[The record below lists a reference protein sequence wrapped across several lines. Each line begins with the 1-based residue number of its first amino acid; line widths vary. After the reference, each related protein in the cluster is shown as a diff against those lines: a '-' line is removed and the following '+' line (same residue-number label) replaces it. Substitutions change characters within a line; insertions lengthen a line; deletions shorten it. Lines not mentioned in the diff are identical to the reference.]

1 MLVVKIIF
9 RSGYVSYFRHA
20 IVKIEINLFR
30 LVDTY
35 IMYIKLESQMHLM
48 MCAYFKLTC
57 FKCVYMHAYYY
68 SWYESGSGFLA
79 ISHT

>member
-35 IMYIKLESQMHLM
+35 LYIKLESQMHLM
-48 MCAYFKLTC
+48 MCVYFKLTS
-57 FKCVYMHAYYY
+57 CVYMDAYY
-68 SWYESGSGFLA
+68 SWYDTGSGFLA